1 MQIPLQQTKKW
12 QKLQSDLN
20 ETTFFEESNDYTIL
34 AIIKQTKF
42 GKYLY
47 LPYGPYLKN
56 TKTAP
61 KKALEAIKRLS
72 NAQNAIFARIE
83 PQAEKTADFWA
94 KLPNIRKTTDLNP
107 AETWVLDLAQEKSEI
122 LTHMSQG
129 TRTRYNNFAKK
140 GLSVEVS
147 KNPADIKYLVD
158 LQHTLAKTKKI
169 GTFSE
174 NYLKTE
180 LEQDFASLFLVRY
193 HTPENPP
200 KSTKPMPKDGEIIA
214 ASLFFDDDST
224 RYYMQSAANLDF
236 RHLPAT
242 VALLSTA
249 LFDAKDL
256 GLKNFDFWGIAPEDA
271 PKTHPW
277 YGFTEFK
284 KSFGGHEVKYCGT
297 YDLIFQPNRYKI
309 YQFAR
314 QINRNLRKIRH

>member
-83 PQAEKTADFWA
+83 PQVEKTADFWA

-158 LQHTLAKTKKI
+158 LQHTLAKTKKLALFPKI
-169 GTFSE
+169 TLKLSSNRILPLSFSFAITP
-174 NYLKTE
+174 LKIRQNRPSQCQKT
-180 LEQDFASLFLVRY
+180 AKSSLL
-193 HTPENPP
+193 PC
-200 KSTKPMPKDGEIIA
+200 
-214 ASLFFDDDST
+214 FFDDDST